1 MRAGA
6 VTVGGLRAPLPR
18 TVNVAGSRMSEGGVE
33 VVLGAVG
40 GLVSGAVGGA
50 PEAVSGAVSVV
61 VVVAGVVAEVVV
73 VVVWPLVRAVE
84 LGVDDVSDFDDP
96 HPAPVPSST
105 THKRTAKP
113 LTFAG

>member
-6 VTVGGLRAPLPR
+6 VTVGGFSAPPAP
-18 TVNVAGSRMSEGGVE
+18 TVKVAGRRTSDGGVE

-50 PEAVSGAVSVV
+50 AVAVSGAVR
-61 VVVAGVVAEVVV
+61 VVAVVAFAAVDVVGPV
-73 VVVWPLVRAVE
+73 VACAAVE
-84 LGVDDVSDFDDP
+84 ADLDADPAPDDP
-96 HPAPVPSST
+96 HPTPAISNR
-105 THKRTAKP
+105 THKRTANP

>member
-6 VTVGGLRAPLPR
+6 VTVGGLSAPLAR
-18 TVNVAGSRMSEGGVE
+18 TVNVAGSRTSEGGVE

-50 PEAVSGAVSVV
+50 PEAVSGAVWVV
-61 VVVAGVVAEVVV
+61 LVVAEVVV
-73 VVVWPLVRAVE
+73 VVVWLVVWLVVRAVDV
-84 LGVDDVSDFDDP
+84 GVDDVSDFDDP
-96 HPAPVPSST
+96 HPAPVPSNT

>member
-6 VTVGGLRAPLPR
+6 VTVGGLSAPLGR
-18 TVNVAGSRMSEGGVE
+18 TAKVAGRRTSDGGVE

-50 PEAVSGAVSVV
+50 PTAVSGAVW
-61 VVVAGVVAEVVV
+61 VVV
-73 VVVWPLVRAVE
+73 VVVVVVVVTGGDFEP
-84 LGVDDVSDFDDP
+84 DDVPDSDDP
-96 HPAPVPSST
+96 HPTPAISGK
-105 THKRTAKP
+105 THKRTADP

>member
-6 VTVGGLRAPLPR
+6 VTVDGLSAPLAR
-18 TVNVAGSRMSEGGVE
+18 TVNVAGSRTSEGGVE

-50 PEAVSGAVSVV
+50 PEAVSGPVSVAV
-61 VVVAGVVAEVVV
+61 VVAEVVV
-73 VVVWPLVRAVE
+73 VVVWLVVRAGDVD
-84 LGVDDVSDFDDP
+84 VDDVSDFDDP
-96 HPAPVPSST
+96 HPAPVPSNT
-105 THKRTAKP
+105 THKRTRKP